1 MASGLKIFVDAAT
14 GQFEEAMK
22 AATDE
27 LKTATMEAAHESA
40 DDLKAAGRA
49 DIAAAGFSSR
59 WQNTFTTIVYPTG
72 SKKSTHPT
80 IQAYHKIHYSQIFE
94 EGGSIFGAPRL
105 WIPLPDTPPKIGAQ
119 KITPKLYIQR
129 IGPLF
134 PIPGKRPGTMLLA
147 ARVMPGSGNSLG
159 SLRLAGRGA
168 KGAVTQP
175 MFFGVDQVTI
185 RDRFNITEITERIAA
200 KLPFIFSSKFGD

>member
-1 MASGLKIFVDAAT
+1 MASALKIFVDAAT
-14 GQFEEAMK
+14 GQFDKAME
-22 AATDE
+22 AATED

-59 WQNTFTTIVYPTG
+59 WQNTLQTVVYPTG

-80 IQAYHKIHYSQIFE
+80 IQVYHKIHYSQIFE
-94 EGGSIFGAPRL
+94 EGGSIFGSPRL

-119 KITPKLYIQR
+119 KITPALYIQR

-134 PIPGKRPGTMLLA
+134 PIPGRRPGTVLLA
-147 ARVMPGSGNSLG
+147 ARVLPGSGSSLG
-159 SLRLAGRGA
+159 SLRTAGRGA
-168 KGAVTQP
+168 KGAVTKP
-175 MFFGVDQVTI
+175 MFLGIDQVDI
-185 RDRFNITEITERIAA
+185 RDRFSIREITERIAEN
-200 KLPFIFSSKFGD
+200 LPFIFSSKFGD